1 MRSKVKIFGRFRHI
15 FATFSE
21 YMNFNNVTY
30 FRTLTP
36 GVIGGPMLH
45 SVPPSRRPQ
54 FDDGRDSASGKTH
67 EDPVHRGPPRQ
78 FFTPTN
84 FPNGQIPLSR
94 RPQINQ
100 GGRPIITSNCM
111 RGPNAAHTGK
121 IS

>member
-1 MRSKVKIFGRFRHI
+1 
-15 FATFSE
+15 
-21 YMNFNNVTY
+21 MNFNKVTY

-54 FDDGRDSASGKTH
+54 FDDGRDSASGKAH

-78 FFTPTN
+78 FFTPTHL
-84 FPNGQIPLSR
+84 PNGPIPLSR

-100 GGRPIITSNCM
+100 GGRPIIASNCM

-121 IS
+121 VS